1 MISEE
6 RRHAAAMI
14 FSNIDVGRCFLH
26 VLRAAHLLG
35 SMALPVDPYT
45 NCCQVKTVCKRGRC

>member
-45 NCCQVKTVCKRGRC
+45 TCCQVKTVCKRG